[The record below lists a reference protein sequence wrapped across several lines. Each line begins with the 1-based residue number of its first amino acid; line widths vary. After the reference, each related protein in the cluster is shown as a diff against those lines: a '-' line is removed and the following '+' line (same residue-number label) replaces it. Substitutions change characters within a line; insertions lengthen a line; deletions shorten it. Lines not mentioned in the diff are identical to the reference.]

1 MSIPKQSFIYIFFH
15 KLFDR
20 VFRYHIAVI
29 WDGTNNIAYVDGV
42 EIKRGTPDRLPHT
55 VVDSR

>member
-1 MSIPKQSFIYIFFH
+1 MSNTKQSFIYIFFH

-42 EIKRGTPDRLPHT
+42 EIKRGKPSEVPST
-55 VVDSR
+55 VVDSG